1 MLAADQYIAC
11 LDYDSRCKDK
21 TMKARIFKL
30 DKDVVDEIFYVM
42 KNPQLRE
49 IYDKQE
55 IFIRKKTLKHKPTE
69 GARYL
74 SAF

>member
-1 MLAADQYIAC
+1 
-11 LDYDSRCKDK
+11 
-21 TMKARIFKL
+21 MKARIFKL
-30 DKDVVDEIFYVM
+30 DKDIVDEIFYVM

-49 IYDKQE
+49 IYDKSE

-74 SAF
+74 SAFQEVSSFLMFIVLSLVLI

>member
-1 MLAADQYIAC
+1 
-11 LDYDSRCKDK
+11 
-21 TMKARIFKL
+21 MKARIFKL
-30 DKDVVDEIFYVM
+30 DKDIVDEIFYVM

-49 IYDKQE
+49 IYDKSE

-74 SAF
+74 SAFQEVSSFLMFIVLSLVLIK

>member
-1 MLAADQYIAC
+1 
-11 LDYDSRCKDK
+11 
-21 TMKARIFKL
+21 MKARIFKL
-30 DKDVVDEIFYVM
+30 DPEIVEDIFYVM

-74 SAF
+74 SAFQEVSSFLMFIVLSLVLIK